1 MTYKKFLLN
10 LYPQIR
16 KHLGKLILT
25 SVLMISSTL
34 LESAIPEITG
44 QIVDKLFGETR
55 DGSNAILFSIG
66 LFLVILTSSI
76 FAISS
81 TAISSWVANIVVMN
95 LRKQMFH
102 TLLRLPKAYLDR
114 NSSGSIMSKI
124 IYDVEQIAGAA
135 STLWLDFIKAL
146 VMVIALSI
154 YLFYKS
160 WELSIGLIVILP
172 LIYYAVYIS
181 AIRMRRSSKNVQ
193 ASMGQMTHKLKEN
206 INGNMI
212 IKVFNAK
219 NQESDKFFEIIKNI
233 RQQKFKVD
241 ITSTLNSNLINI
253 LLGIGLSAVVY
264 LASLFFKLTA
274 GEFLSYFTALA
285 MLIKPAKN
293 LVNINKPLQNAMAA
307 GESVFGFLNEK
318 IETEIGKRV
327 VKKIKGEITFK
338 NVSFSYVKNVQTL
351 KNFSF
356 KISPGEKVAIVGP
369 TGSGKTTIIEL
380 LTRMYESYEGKILID
395 GEDIKSINIDTFRS
409 NISLVDQ
416 NIYLF
421 NESIKEN
428 ITFGSDINLNTNEL
442 QEVAKISG
450 SDEFINKLSN
460 KYDEIVGEDG
470 SLLSGGQ
477 KQRIAIAR
485 AVAKKSPI
493 LILDEA
499 TSALDAT
506 TEKFVQQA
514 INEISKT
521 RTLIIIAH
529 RLSTIQNAD
538 VIVVMN
544 NGDMIES
551 GTHKELIAKDG
562 FYKNLIKD
570 QFS

>member
-95 LRKQMFH
+95 LREQMFH
-102 TLLRLPKAYLDR
+102 TLLRLPKTYLDR

-193 ASMGQMTHKLKEN
+193 ASMGQMTHKLKES

-212 IKVFNAK
+212 IKGK
-219 NQESDKFFEIIKNI
+219 K
-233 RQQKFKVD
+233 R
-241 ITSTLNSNLINI
+241 ITI
-253 LLGIGLSAVVY
+253 
-264 LASLFFKLTA
+264 
-274 GEFLSYFTALA
+274 
-285 MLIKPAKN
+285 
-293 LVNINKPLQNAMAA
+293 
-307 GESVFGFLNEK
+307 
-318 IETEIGKRV
+318 
-327 VKKIKGEITFK
+327 
-338 NVSFSYVKNVQTL
+338 
-351 KNFSF
+351 
-356 KISPGEKVAIVGP
+356 
-369 TGSGKTTIIEL
+369 
-380 LTRMYESYEGKILID
+380 
-395 GEDIKSINIDTFRS
+395 
-409 NISLVDQ
+409 
-416 NIYLF
+416 
-421 NESIKEN
+421 
-428 ITFGSDINLNTNEL
+428 
-442 QEVAKISG
+442 
-450 SDEFINKLSN
+450 
-460 KYDEIVGEDG
+460 
-470 SLLSGGQ
+470 
-477 KQRIAIAR
+477 
-485 AVAKKSPI
+485 
-493 LILDEA
+493 
-499 TSALDAT
+499 
-506 TEKFVQQA
+506 
-514 INEISKT
+514 
-521 RTLIIIAH
+521 
-529 RLSTIQNAD
+529 
-538 VIVVMN
+538 N
-544 NGDMIES
+544 NGDEYLFITGIVRPRDISSDNTVTSNKIANAEIAYSGTGIVSDVNES
-551 GTHKELIAKDG
+551 GWLS
-562 FYKNLIKD
+562 
-570 QFS
+570 QFFNSKWWPF